1 MTAVQEALDRMSGKR
16 TKKETGQRKRLSP
29 CHDQPLVRR
38 KL

>member
-1 MTAVQEALDRMSGKR
+1 MSTVQEALDRVSGKR
-16 TKKETGQRKRLSP
+16 TPKETSKKKRLSP